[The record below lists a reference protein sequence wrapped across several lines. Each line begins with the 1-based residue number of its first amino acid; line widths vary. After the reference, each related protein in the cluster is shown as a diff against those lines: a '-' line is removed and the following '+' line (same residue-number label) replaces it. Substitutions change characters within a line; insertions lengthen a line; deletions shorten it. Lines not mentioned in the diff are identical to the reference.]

1 MFSYVKNT
9 HSTEVQTQS
18 VARRKS
24 LPVFLLIATL
34 VFALILTSCGQT
46 SDKSE
51 GSAAA
56 ATAGS
61 KKTVYT
67 TIYSVYDFTRKLAG
81 ADFNVQILMPPG
93 TEAHDWEP
101 GPQDMAKLSEADALI
116 YSGVEME
123 PWVDDLL
130 AAGGSNIKAVD
141 SSVNVPLIAADA
153 EHDEHED
160 EAENK
165 HDEHEHETAEEH
177 AEHDEHE
184 HEDATN
190 DEHAGHTHGVYD
202 PHIWLDPQNVAIQM
216 KNIASALI
224 ELDPEKKQ
232 VVEERLQAEEKKL
245 SELDQ
250 KLGEALQPFAGRRVI
265 VGHEAFAY
273 LFKAYQLE
281 QLGIEGLLS
290 SSEPSPRHMADLVKI
305 AKADG
310 IKVVYVEPLG
320 SSKTAESL
328 AAEIGG
334 KVEYLDPYEGL
345 SPEEEAA
352 GKDYFNVME
361 ENLNALLSG
370 F

>member
-1 MFSYVKNT
+1 MFSFGKNT
-9 HSTEVQTQS
+9 RSKQPIRHSDT
-18 VARRKS
+18 RRRNV
-24 LPVFLLIATL
+24 PVFNLIMIL
-34 VFALILTSCGQT
+34 VLSLILGACG
-46 SDKSE
+46 K
-51 GSAAA
+51 GSAASAGVNTEA
-56 ATAGS
+56 AAAAASDS

-81 ADFNVQILMPPG
+81 ADFDVQILMPPG

-130 AAGGSNIKAVD
+130 AAGGSKIKAVD

-153 EHDEHED
+153 EHAEHED
-160 EAENK
+160 EV
-165 HDEHEHETAEEH
+165 
-177 AEHDEHE
+177 
-184 HEDATN
+184 ATN
-190 DEHAGHTHGVYD
+190 DEHAGHSHGVYD
-202 PHIWLDPQNVAIQM
+202 PHIWLDPQNVATQM

-224 ELDPEKKQ
+224 ELEPEKKQ
-232 VVEERLQAEEKKL
+232 VIEARLQAEEEKL

-250 KLGEALQPFAGRRVI
+250 MLEQALQPFAGRRVI

-273 LFKAYQLE
+273 LFNAYQLE

-290 SSEPSPRHMADLVKI
+290 SSEPSPGHMADLVKI

-310 IKVVYVEPLG
+310 IKIIYVEPLG
-320 SSKTAESL
+320 SSKTAASL

-334 KVEYLDPYEGL
+334 KVAYLDPYEGL
-345 SPEEEAA
+345 SPEDEAG
-352 GKDYFNVME
+352 GKDYYSVME
-361 ENLNALLSG
+361 ENLNALLNG